1 MFLFS
6 HPKLYFPHFLCIIVY
21 HINNSDKKVIVCHLA
36 KKRLKFARRFWKTPS
51 SWALST
57 IRGGWKR
64 TPGTMGAVQ
73 DGQIIGFCGYG
84 AYRGQEA
91 ESFGEIQGIYLLQAY
106 QHRGIGQALLQAGV
120 HALQAEGYQHIVLW
134 VLHTNEK
141 AITFYQ
147 KNGFSFDGHQKTADL
162 GGRQKRLRF
171 VYSE

>member
-1 MFLFS
+1 MSFGKETVEIRPAVLEDAEQLGAVHYQGWMETYTGKIPDAFLAAKSAEQSTAMF
-6 HPKLYFPHFLCIIVY
+6 
-21 HINNSDKKVIVCHLA
+21 
-36 KKRLKFARRFWKTPS
+36 RRTHCKD
-51 SWALST
+51 
-57 IRGGWKR
+57 
-64 TPGTMGAVQ
+64 TMVAVQ

-147 KNGFSFDGHQKTADL
+147 KNGFSFDGHQKAADL